1 MVSGLLNERWA
12 MTLPHTIAKLFA
24 QMNKDE
30 DGGGKPYRFFQ
41 IDPNELSMW
50 WSGRR

>member
-1 MVSGLLNERWA
+1 MVSGLLNERRA
-12 MTLPHTIAKLFA
+12 MVLLHTIAKSFA

-30 DGGGKPYRFFQ
+30 DGGGKPYSFSQ